1 MSEDSLPI
9 EVHKAWEAYQAMRE
23 SKSIYFGFLKDI
35 DQQYREGGSPTFA
48 ENLQLEKLLRQHD
61 DKVAAFN
68 EAMAA
73 VTDADDRKLLL
84 DKLSSDT
91 A

>member
-1 MSEDSLPI
+1 MSEDNLPL
-9 EVHKAWEAYQAMRE
+9 EVHKAWKAYQAMRE
-23 SKSIYFGFLKDI
+23 SKSLYFGLLTDI
-35 DQQYREGGSPTFA
+35 DQQYREGGSPTLA
-48 ENLQLEKLLRQHD
+48 ETLQLEKLLRQHD

-73 VTDADDRKLLL
+73 ITDAEARKLLL